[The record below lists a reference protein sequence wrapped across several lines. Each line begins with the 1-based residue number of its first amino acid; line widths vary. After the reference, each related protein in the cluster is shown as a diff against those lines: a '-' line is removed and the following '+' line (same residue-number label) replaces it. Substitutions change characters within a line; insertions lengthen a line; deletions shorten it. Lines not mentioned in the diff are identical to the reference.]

1 MKHKKGERV
10 ILVREVDG
18 LIRPFA
24 PTSVDRHLATGWRE
38 ATAAEKKPYHVA
50 ADDTKS
56 TTEKKGA

>member
-10 ILVREVDG
+10 ILVRVRDG
-18 LIRPFA
+18 QVKAFS

-38 ATAAEKKPYHVA
+38 STAAEKRPYQVA